1 MSASS
6 WLTNLGT
13 CSANSYI
20 CCTACPHCHGSQTG
34 VPAMQTVTSV
44 VQHVCIIMAHKLG
57 YLQTVMPVHHSC
69 TTMVPIFRHVLIV
82 MHHYTGIPVLWHHST
97 LVPQYTGVTAHWY
110 YTTLLYVTVH
120 WCHSTLML
128 HHTVVCHSTLVS
140 QHTGATVHWSHST
153 DAAHY
158 PGIRVHWCHSML
170 VS

>member
-1 MSASS
+1 MDRNKRQTDKLYNRGSGHCNDDREKQGLTASACRGRSASMVTLVSQYTARLCRSTSLYIMSASS

-34 VPAMQTVTSV
+34 VPAVQTVTSV

-69 TTMVPIFRHVLIV
+69 TTMVPIFRHVLTV

-97 LVPQYTGVTAHWY
+97 LVPQYTGVTAH
-110 YTTLLYVTVH
+110 
-120 WCHSTLML
+120 
-128 HHTVVCHSTLVS
+128 
-140 QHTGATVHWSHST
+140 
-153 DAAHY
+153 
-158 PGIRVHWCHSML
+158 
-170 VS
+170 